1 MFTFQRK
8 ESFRDEL
15 CRLIFSNS
23 PDAYFVLENE
33 RIVDCN
39 GAMEKILGMRRD
51 EILGLH
57 PSQFSPAFQANGQ
70 PSEIAAAEHFGVVAR
85 DGFARFEW
93 RLQLKNGEHLP
104 VIVTVMLAT
113 ICNRNVAVTF
123 WQDIKAL
130 DEARQAEAQSRI
142 RVAEKAAEQ
151 TTVVSAMAESLHR
164 LAIGD
169 LSCAIQSGFPAE
181 YDSLRVDF
189 NTALKEL
196 TSILGQVETN
206 AATIL
211 AASENISDA
220 TNDLSKRTEQQAAS
234 VEETAAAL
242 EQIAETVDS
251 AMGQAELAGKLVSA
265 THSHA
270 AQSGQVMDD
279 AITAMRKIEKSS
291 IEINNITS
299 VIDDIAFQTNLLA
312 LNAGVE
318 AARAGE
324 AGKGFAVV
332 AQEVRELAQR
342 SAKAAKEIKSLLA
355 TSNAEVK
362 TGVQLVEKTG
372 AELQSIVEGVIQIKQ
387 NVDGMVS
394 SSREQSTAINQ
405 IKVSIDII
413 DKGIQQNAAMVE
425 QSAAAT
431 VDLAEQAHTMSDLA
445 SRFNTKKSSKH
456 LRAA

>member
-39 GAMEKILGMRRD
+39 GAMEKILGLSRD

-57 PSQFSPAFQANGQ
+57 PSQFSPPFQADGQ
-70 PSEIAAAEHFGVVAR
+70 PSDIAAAKHFDVVAR

-93 RLQLKNGEHLP
+93 RLQLKSGEHLP

-113 ICNRNVAVTF
+113 VCGRNVAVTF
-123 WQDIKAL
+123 WQDIKDL
-130 DEARQAEAQSRI
+130 DQVRQAEAQSRVRI
-142 RVAEKAAEQ
+142 AEKAAEQ
-151 TTVVSAMAESLHR
+151 AGVMSAMADSLHR

-169 LSCAIQSGFPAE
+169 LSCAIRSDFPTE
-181 YDSLRVDF
+181 YDSLRIDF
-189 NTALKEL
+189 NKALKEL
-196 TSILGQVETN
+196 TSILSQVETN
-206 AATIL
+206 AVTIL

-242 EQIAETVDS
+242 EQIAETVNS
-251 AMGQAELAGKLVSA
+251 AMSKAEQAGKLVSA
-265 THSHA
+265 THSQA
-270 AQSGQVMDD
+270 AQSGQVMND
-279 AITAMRKIEKSS
+279 AITAMRTIEKSS

-445 SRFNTKKSSKH
+445 SRFNTKKSPKH
-456 LRAA
+456 LRVA